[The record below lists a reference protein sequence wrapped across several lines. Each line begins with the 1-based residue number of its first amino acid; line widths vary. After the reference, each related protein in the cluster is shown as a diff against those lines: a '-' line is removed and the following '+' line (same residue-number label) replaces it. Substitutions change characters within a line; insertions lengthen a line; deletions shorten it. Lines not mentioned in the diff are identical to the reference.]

1 MLVYKHED
9 FYDDSDLRS
18 HSGYMYQT
26 IVKTQSEKVTEFLN
40 KKNTNDTFKIIN
52 IVTPDKYKTVLYYME
67 EELWKL
73 NQ

>member
-9 FYDDSDLRS
+9 FYDDSELRNNN
-18 HSGYMYQT
+18 GYMYQT

-67 EELWKL
+67 EE
-73 NQ
+73 

>member
-1 MLVYKHED
+1 LLVYKHED
-9 FYDDSDLRS
+9 FHDDSELRNNN
-18 HSGYMYQT
+18 GYMYQT

-67 EELWKL
+67 EE
-73 NQ
+73 